1 MRRSIVLH
9 LISLTAAVGMVAG
22 GVLILDKTVEPLS
35 LLPPEQTDI
44 LALPVSTE
52 ATAPQT
58 TATSHTVI
66 TAATTFAGYTLRLSG
81 DTLYVYPKGA
91 VEPSES
97 HNIAAQWLPEYDR
110 ILLQNGL
117 YVATAAEL
125 RQLLEDYTS

>member
-1 MRRSIVLH
+1 MRRSIILH
-9 LISLTAAVGMVAG
+9 LIALTAAVGMVAG
-22 GVLILDKTVEPLS
+22 GVLILEKTVEPLS

-44 LALPVSTE
+44 LALPAATD
-52 ATAPQT
+52 ATASQT
-58 TATSHTVI
+58 AATSHTV
-66 TAATTFAGYTLRLSG
+66 TAATTALAGYTLRLSG

-97 HNIAAQWLPEYDR
+97 HSIAAQWLPEYDR